1 MEDTRTAL
9 GNNIHGAPKKGENVL
24 DLMKKMF
31 YNPFL
36 VGEINENLINL
47 IRKVDHVV
55 RMKDFRTIS
64 LCNVSF
70 KVITKILSHRLRPII
85 EKLVCPF

>member
-1 MEDTRTAL
+1 M
-9 GNNIHGAPKKGENVL
+9 L

-55 RMKDFRTIS
+55 RMKDFRPIS
-64 LCNVSF
+64 LCN
-70 KVITKILSHRLRPII
+70 
-85 EKLVCPF
+85 EE

>member
-1 MEDTRTAL
+1 M
-9 GNNIHGAPKKGENVL
+9 L

-55 RMKDFRTIS
+55 RMKDFRPIS